1 MTSES
6 TRRAIRRYAKK
17 TKQYIIRL
25 RKDTDADVIA
35 MLDSVENRTGYIRQ
49 LVRRDVN
56 GA

>member
-6 TRRAIRRYAKK
+6 TRRALRRYAKK

-35 MLDSVENRTGYIRQ
+35 MLDSVENRTEYIRQ